1 MLFFSF
7 GNRAFNKE
15 FSESNIYVVVS
26 PKYEYEDELSFLDKA
41 INFIDDKVYPGEDF
55 KSEYEGI
62 YLKDGEYKE
71 IIDRWIQSMNQSIE
85 IKMDEIIEVQRI
97 KCSSSNPYR
106 DEYLIETAEEYMMF
120 LWSTTA

>member
-85 IKMDEIIEVQRI
+85 IKMDEIIGVQRI
-97 KCSSSNPYR
+97 KCSSSDQYR

>member
-41 INFIDDKVYPGEDF
+41 INFIGDKVYPGEDF

-71 IIDRWIQSMNQSIE
+71 IIDRRIQSMNQSIE
-85 IKMDEIIEVQRI
+85 IKMDEIIGVKRI
-97 KCSSSNPYR
+97 KCNSSDPYR